1 MVVQYSHNCLCI
13 PNKFTLPFSVM
24 TVSRLSCF
32 LKSLIPVSLFTINCE
47 ISSHFINKKDTI
59 ILANSLR
66 LPEPTPQTCL
76 HRYYA
81 TWLLSSPQI
90 SLLLS
95 KANPST
101 YVFSTYDSNILMRKN
116 SPSFTFL
123 LYTSLH
129 FFFLDHSHC
138 LTWLIIFYFQNV
150 SLDSIFP
157 WVTTSFLL
165 LIIRPLKEL
174 FILAMY
180 NFLLPNIYF
189 FIPKVSSLTF
199 HRNNTYQCLQWP
211 TV

>member
-81 TWLLSSPQI
+81 T
-90 SLLLS
+90 
-95 KANPST
+95 
-101 YVFSTYDSNILMRKN
+101 
-116 SPSFTFL
+116 
-123 LYTSLH
+123 
-129 FFFLDHSHC
+129 
-138 LTWLIIFYFQNV
+138 
-150 SLDSIFP
+150 
-157 WVTTSFLL
+157 
-165 LIIRPLKEL
+165 
-174 FILAMY
+174 
-180 NFLLPNIYF
+180 
-189 FIPKVSSLTF
+189 
-199 HRNNTYQCLQWP
+199 
-211 TV
+211 

>member
-1 MVVQYSHNCLCI
+1 MVAQYSHNCLCI

-24 TVSRLSCF
+24 TVSELSCF
-32 LKSLIPVSLFTINCE
+32 LKSLIPASLFTMNCE

-59 ILANSLR
+59 IFANSLR

-76 HRYYA
+76 HQYYT

-101 YVFSTYDSNILMRKN
+101 YVFSNYDSNILMRKY

-129 FFFLDHSHC
+129 LFLLDHSHC

-165 LIIRPLKEL
+165 LILVWVYSSTLHIFLCYLIWIFIEGEIWDFNFPL
-174 FILAMY
+174 
-180 NFLLPNIYF
+180 LLCHGCQ
-189 FIPKVSSLTF
+189 SL
-199 HRNNTYQCLQWP
+199 LL
-211 TV
+211 V

>member
-1 MVVQYSHNCLCI
+1 MVAQYSHNCLCI

-24 TVSRLSCF
+24 TVSELSCF
-32 LKSLIPVSLFTINCE
+32 LKSPILASLFTMNCE

-59 ILANSLR
+59 IFANSLR
-66 LPEPTPQTCL
+66 LPETTPQNCL
-76 HRYYA
+76 HQYYTA
-81 TWLLSSPQI
+81 WLLSTPQI

-95 KANPST
+95 KANPSA
-101 YVFSTYDSNILMRKN
+101 YVFSTYDSNILIRKN
-116 SPSFTFL
+116 SLSFTFL

-129 FFFLDHSHC
+129 LFLWDHSHC
-138 LTWLIIFYFQNV
+138 LTWLIILYFQNA

-157 WVTTSFLL
+157 WVTTPYLL

-180 NFLLPNIYF
+180 NFLMPNIYS
-189 FIPKVSSLTF
+189 FILKVCSLTF
-199 HRNNTYQCLQWP
+199 HRNSTYQCLQWP